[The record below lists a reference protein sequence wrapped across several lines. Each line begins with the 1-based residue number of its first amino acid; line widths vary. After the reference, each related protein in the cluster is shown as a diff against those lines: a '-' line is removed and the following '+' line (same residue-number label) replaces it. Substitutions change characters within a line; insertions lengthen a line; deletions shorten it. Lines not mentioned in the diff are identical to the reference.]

1 MACDYNVLLPE
12 LLLERF
18 PLEITALDADRDRL
32 FLGTS
37 DGSLLTCGEV
47 ELPPG
52 PDGAPGRLGLQARRG
67 ARVTPRSLSAA
78 RLNAHAA
85 RAARAWHPAAPTR
98 ELSRP
103 AARPSRCSRQALV
116 TRRNFSRRPID
127 QFAVVRE
134 LQHLLILSDGRAT
147 ASPSLRW
154 CRR

>member
-67 ARVTPRSLSAA
+67 ARRPRIPKSRLAPATPR
-78 RLNAHAA
+78 
-85 RAARAWHPAAPTR
+85 RAAACAPDAPPRTAHR
-98 ELSRP
+98 SCT
-103 AARPSRCSRQALV
+103 SFCC
-116 TRRNFSRRPID
+116 
-127 QFAVVRE
+127 
-134 LQHLLILSDGRAT
+134 AT
-147 ASPSLRW
+147 W
-154 CRR
+154 